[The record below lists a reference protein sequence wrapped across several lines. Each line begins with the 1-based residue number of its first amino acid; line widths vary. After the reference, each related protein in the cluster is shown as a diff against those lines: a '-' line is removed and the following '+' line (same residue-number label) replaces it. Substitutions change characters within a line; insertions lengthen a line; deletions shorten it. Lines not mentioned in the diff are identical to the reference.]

1 MLHLFGTPLRIKKIL
16 LAGIAFAILA
26 YVIHTAGAIATM
38 KYYQDPAYFAVW
50 SKLMMPGEGPPPP
63 SFMYYSLSFSL
74 IGGIL
79 FALVYEIVRSSFA
92 GETYVK
98 KGLYFGTLV
107 FLVSGIPGFLSMYL
121 ILNLPAVLLLEWTLE
136 SLVLYLLNGVV
147 VAKII
152 D

>member
-1 MLHLFGTPLRIKKIL
+1 MLHLFGTPIRIKKVL
-16 LAGIAFAILA
+16 LAGIAFAVIA
-26 YVIHTAGAIATM
+26 YVIHMAGAIAMM

-50 SKLMMPGEGPPPP
+50 SKIMMPAQGPPPA
-63 SFMYYSLSFSL
+63 SFTYYSLSFSL

-107 FLVSGIPGFLSMYL
+107 FLVAGIPGFLSMYL
-121 ILNLPAVLLLEWTLE
+121 LINLPAVLLAEWALE
-136 SLVLYLLNGVV
+136 SLVVYLAGGIVA
-147 VAKII
+147 AKII